1 MYKRVPVEYFEG
13 LELPTLG
20 EFIDIKFK
28 EMTAIAEDD
37 GLKKLSSQGVKDFQ
51 ARNQELSDAR
61 AVFIE
66 QTRKIKEG
74 QENPFLNSII
84 PKHHNKNCS
93 IWTTSFSGEHRA
105 CDCGVPSIA
114 YTIGTKFRSGF
125 HICEGGENCAAE
137 GKYLAK
143 VKGDP
148 GTHEDGRKLLCVDCV
163 SVATANGLLEEVM
176 QQPAAKRQ
184 SKAPALAPEPK
195 PREIRIIKQ
204 PGKRKFGLRE
214 E

>member
-28 EMTAIAEDD
+28 EMTAIAEED
-37 GLKKLSSQGVKDFQ
+37 GLKKLYSQGVKDFQ

-74 QENPFLNSII
+74 QEN
-84 PKHHNKNCS
+84 
-93 IWTTSFSGEHRA
+93 
-105 CDCGVPSIA
+105 
-114 YTIGTKFRSGF
+114 
-125 HICEGGENCAAE
+125 CAAE

-148 GTHEDGRKLLCVDCV
+148 GNHEDGRKLLCVDCV

-204 PGKRKFGLRE
+204 PGKRK
-214 E
+214 